1 MKQNFNRGMIELMRI
16 IMRRNM
22 KNKCR
27 IYASHDF
34 IIPVIVMMIFLKL
47 LNVLLH

>member
-16 IMRRNM
+16 IMRHNI
-22 KNKCR
+22 KNKCS

-34 IIPVIVMMIFLKL
+34 IIPVIVMTIFLRL
-47 LNVLLH
+47 LNALLH